1 MAYQVLTADNK
12 TLIIDTEAGLQVKV
26 KEGDKQNVA
35 ENTAY
40 CIATLYKI
48 KGGFVPEKVYVFEAV
63 AATDLAKLKLA
74 VDFFFSTLLDT
85 ELYVKEVPPDSTLFA
100 EESIR
105 LYGKNE
111 EEKINGTISAVSA
124 GRPE

>member
-1 MAYQVLTADNK
+1 MAYQVLTAEKK
-12 TLIIDTEAGLQVKV
+12 TLIIDTEFGLQVKV
-26 KEGDKQNVA
+26 KERDKQKVA

-63 AATDLAKLKLA
+63 AATDLSKLKLA
-74 VDFFFSTLLDT
+74 VDFFFSNLLDT